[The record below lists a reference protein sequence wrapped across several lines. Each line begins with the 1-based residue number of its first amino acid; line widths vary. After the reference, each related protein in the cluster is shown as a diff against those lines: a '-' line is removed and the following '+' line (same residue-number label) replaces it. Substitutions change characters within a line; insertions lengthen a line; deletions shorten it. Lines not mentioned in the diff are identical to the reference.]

1 MRKIRLPILAAG
13 VGLCSCSILN
23 SVMTMTQWKAAFDPS
38 RFVDFTLNGQV
49 TSSGEE
55 LASFALLADGE
66 QASWDVSYPDGD
78 FHCNLSIEE
87 GALFS
92 SLAATVD
99 LRPLLGLFADSFSDY
114 GYYFGSYLATL
125 AKSWAER
132 ACDAVEGLGGIVE
145 FVALP
150 SSVESE
156 VLFDGALR
164 VSKIDLKFD
173 GATYNHHSATG
184 ASAPL
189 ELSLSFTSYGST
201 ALQ

>member
-1 MRKIRLPILAAG
+1 MIIAS

-23 SVMTMTQWKAAFDPS
+23 SVMTEAQWKGAFDPS
-38 RFVDFTLNGQV
+38 RFVDFTLDGKL

-66 QASWDVSYPDGD
+66 QASWNVSYPDED
-78 FHCNLSIEE
+78 FYYDLSIEE
-87 GALFS
+87 GALFP
-92 SLAATVD
+92 SLVATVD

-114 GYYFGSYLATL
+114 GYYFGSYMSTL
-125 AKSWAER
+125 AQSGIER
-132 ACDAVEGLGGIVE
+132 ACDAAESLGGIVE
-145 FVALP
+145 FLSLP
-150 SSVESE
+150 DSVESE

-164 VSKIDLKFD
+164 VSKVDLKF
-173 GATYNHHSATG
+173 GGGSYSHHSASS